1 MTAKKLTF
9 KRLPLIL
16 ATGVL
21 STGLL
26 LTGCS
31 NSDNT
36 NNETEVNTEDGNTVI
51 ETQEPEPTASVDNN
65 TVANTEK
72 GAGTVDEK
80 AAATAPETVS
90 KIINPTA
97 AADKQPSLL
106 TNPTKEGTAEDTVKQ
121 ALDTLYYGDVEKAAT
136 YYKVDMANF
145 SDELKK
151 TQFAFQQTVEAVT
164 ITNTKYNSDKTRA
177 TVTGELM
184 LKDQKQPAP
193 LTYELQKIEGEWK
206 ILG

>member
-51 ETQEPEPTASVDNN
+51 ETQEPEPTASADNN

-164 ITNTKYNSDKTRA
+164 ITNTKYNSDETRA